1 MNSDDSNIPPPSDPP
16 PDPSAAVPP
25 PEAPTGAGV
34 PGVRAGSGAPSN
46 QQTQRKQAQRKGTQ
60 PKQAKPPKKP
70 NPRQSRVFII
80 VGSFLSLVA
89 LGLLIVAII
98 ASTMEDETSDS
109 PVTTTTTTTTTVAP
123 ESESDPAPEPPEI
136 TVVTPIVPPVE
147 EPEVEPTPTTA
158 PEPEFPLGFPT
169 PEQWVAFRDCQTGG
183 DYTFVN
189 PAGTNFGAYQFRIA
203 TWDELASRRYP
214 ELVGV
219 TPSDAAPQDQDKM
232 GFALWEERGA
242 DPWPGCAHTITTADP
257 SDTGGASTTQGDTTS
272 TPTTTTVAPAASNYD
287 PDALGPIIIPSTPG
301 FPSPEQWAALR
312 QCQAGG
318 DYTFVNP
325 AGTHFGAYQF
335 RISTWD
341 ELASRKFPSLVGVQ
355 PSVASP
361 RDQDRVAYNF
371 WLESGAS
378 RWPACGYLL
387 GAEAPVSDAANPN
400 SQPAQTTTTTTTPE
414 TLPIGPPAFPT
425 IPDLSPTSTTPT
437 ASQWANL
444 RQCES
449 LGNYTVVSSDGLH
462 YGAYQFTIQT
472 WNDVASRH
480 APRLVGVLPSQASV
494 ADQDFLAQKLYDERS
509 WTPWPVCGARHL
521 R

>member
-1 MNSDDSNIPPPSDPP
+1 MNSDDSNIPPLSDPP

-34 PGVRAGSGAPSN
+34 PGARAGAGAPSN

-60 PKQAKPPKKP
+60 PKQPKPPKKP

-123 ESESDPAPEPPEI
+123 ESEPDPAPEPPEI

-189 PAGTNFGAYQFRIA
+189 PAGTNFGAYQ
-203 TWDELASRRYP
+203 L
-214 ELVGV
+214 
-219 TPSDAAPQDQDKM
+219 
-232 GFALWEERGA
+232 
-242 DPWPGCAHTITTADP
+242 
-257 SDTGGASTTQGDTTS
+257 DTTS

-387 GAEAPVSDAANPN
+387 GAEAPVSDAANPA
-400 SQPAQTTTTTTTPE
+400 SQPAQTTTTTTSPE

-480 APRLVGVLPSQASV
+480 APRLVGVLPSQASM